1 MAKTELMKT
10 SIPEAVSQ
18 ALNDKRMIYSA
29 SYVDILGYV
38 TFSAVGDLL
47 RNVKALDRPTAFVFK
62 DEANNIVAGAIVK
75 HIESTDPKHPEG
87 NWSYVWSFDPADFSE
102 DMNITDLSN
111 PADQMYFVKR
121 AGDKY
126 GMEYK
131 PGCLPDMHLA
141 FIKCVKD
148 GRVSNVHEGEELEVE
163 QPNVFL
169 ARAAIEDGE
178 VVLSIEPLGKMVQ
191 LIKDDADLEV

>member
-1 MAKTELMKT
+1 MSKTELMKS

-18 ALNDKRMIYSA
+18 ALNDQRMIYSA

-38 TFSAVGDLL
+38 TFAAVGDLL
-47 RNVKALDRPTAFVFK
+47 RTVKALDRPTAFVFR
-62 DEANNIVAGAIVK
+62 DEANNIIAGAIVR
-75 HIESTDPKHPEG
+75 HIDSTDADHPEG
-87 NWSYVWSFDPADFSE
+87 NWSYVWSFDPADFTE
-102 DMNITDLSN
+102 DMNITDLAN

-131 PGCLPDMHLA
+131 QGCLVPMHIT

-148 GRVSNVHEGEELEVE
+148 WLVSNAKEGEETEVE
-163 QPNVFL
+163 LPNVFS
-169 ARAAIEDGE
+169 ARSGIEEGE
-178 VVLSIEPLGKMVQ
+178 IVLSIEPIGKMVQ